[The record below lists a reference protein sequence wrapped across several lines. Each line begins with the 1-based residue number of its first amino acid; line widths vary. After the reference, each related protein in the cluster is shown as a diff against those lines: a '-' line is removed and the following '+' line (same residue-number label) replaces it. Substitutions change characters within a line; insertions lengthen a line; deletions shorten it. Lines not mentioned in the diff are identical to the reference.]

1 MASNGQQ
8 LHQAPA
14 GKGAD
19 DVKEGPAEPGH
30 WSQRFAY
37 EVEGWR
43 PQFEGEGG
51 RQKVER
57 IRSHFD
63 RRSR

>member
-1 MASNGQQ
+1 MASDGLE

-30 WSQRFAY
+30 
-37 EVEGWR
+37 
-43 PQFEGEGG
+43 
-51 RQKVER
+51 
-57 IRSHFD
+57 
-63 RRSR
+63 